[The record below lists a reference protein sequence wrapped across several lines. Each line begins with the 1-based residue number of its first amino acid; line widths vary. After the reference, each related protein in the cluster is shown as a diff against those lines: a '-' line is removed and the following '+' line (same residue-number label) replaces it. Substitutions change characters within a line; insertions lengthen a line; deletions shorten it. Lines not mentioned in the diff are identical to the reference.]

1 MFADDTCSLDSDNNL
16 DNLIQR
22 VNTEINKI
30 AVWFKSDKIAINTSK
45 TKFIIFRSKN
55 KKLDLKNLNIYYN
68 ANYLNTPQNPD
79 LITPLERYHNNHVD
93 KNCQQYTLLGVY
105 LDEFL
110 SLDAHG
116 DSLCNKMN

>member
-30 AVWFKSDKIAINTSK
+30 AVWFKSNKIAINTSK

-55 KKLDLKNLNIYYN
+55 KKLDLKNLNI
-68 ANYLNTPQNPD
+68 
-79 LITPLERYHNNHVD
+79 
-93 KNCQQYTLLGVY
+93 
-105 LDEFL
+105 
-110 SLDAHG
+110 
-116 DSLCNKMN
+116 